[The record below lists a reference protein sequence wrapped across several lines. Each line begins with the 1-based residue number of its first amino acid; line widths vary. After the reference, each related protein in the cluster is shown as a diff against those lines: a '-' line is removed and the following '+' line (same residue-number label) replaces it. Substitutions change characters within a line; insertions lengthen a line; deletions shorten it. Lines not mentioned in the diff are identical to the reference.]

1 MDAWREAAAA
11 LLLPAFHL
19 WGSPVSRAEL
29 AGSVLGLAMVACNLR
44 VHPGGWPLAIAS
56 SLLYALVFAHGGLY
70 GEAGLQGFFIVI
82 AAWGW
87 WQWLRGTGSDGAAL
101 RVGTMGTRARLLA
114 AAATLAAWPALAL
127 ALAHGTDSQVPWLD
141 ALPTVASV
149 TGQVLLGRKRIESWP
164 VWLAVNVF
172 SVGLFAAR
180 GLWPTA
186 LLYAVFA
193 GLSVLGW
200 RAWRRQL
207 GAAAGPQEPAPPG
220 AAPSRG

>member
-1 MDAWREAAAA
+1 VEPWREAAAP

-19 WGSPVSRAEL
+19 WGSPVSWAEL
-29 AGSVLGLAMVACNLR
+29 AGSVLGLAMVGCNLR
-44 VHPGGWPLAIAS
+44 VHPAGWPLAVLS
-56 SLLYALVFAHGGLY
+56 SMLYALVFAHGGLY
-70 GEAGLQGFFIVI
+70 GEAGLQGFFVVI

-87 WQWLRGTGSDGAAL
+87 WQWLHGTAHDGAAL
-101 RVGTMGTRARLLA
+101 QVGTLSTGQRMAA

-149 TGQVLLGRKRIESWP
+149 TGQILLGRKRIETWP
-164 VWLAVNVF
+164 VWLAVNLF

-193 GLSVLGW
+193 LLSVSGW
-200 RAWRRQL
+200 RAWRARRPRS
-207 GAAAGPQEPAPPG
+207 GGPAPDQG
-220 AAPSRG
+220 